1 MIRIALDI
9 DDTIL
14 DFLGFYKQY
23 FSRDIDMVSK
33 NITKN
38 VYKLRNNKTF
48 WENLPLLE
56 RPIGFEPCIYSTKRI
71 NSKVYTRNCLS
82 KYGLPIKP
90 IYQTICQL
98 SNKADIIKGRC
109 DVLIDD
115 SIFNVKKAIKAG
127 LPALLISRPHNIN
140 INFEFR
146 IDKLDYREIEKMYN
160 YEKCVLQIQSLYQ
173 QQRPYNF

>member
-1 MIRIALDI
+1 MRIAIDL
-9 DDTIL
+9 DDTIF
-14 DFLGFYKQY
+14 DFLGYYKQW
-23 FSRDIDMVSK
+23 FPKETDMISK
-33 NITKN
+33 SISKN
-38 VYKLRNNKTF
+38 VYKLKNNREF

-56 RPIGFEPCIYSTKRI
+56 RPKGFEPYIYSTKRI

-127 LPALLISRPHNIN
+127 LPALLISRPHNSN
-140 INFEFR
+140 IEFEFR
-146 IDKLDYREIEKMYN
+146 IDKLDIREIEKMYN
-160 YEKCVLQIQSLYQ
+160 YEKCALQI
-173 QQRPYNF
+173 

>member
-1 MIRIALDI
+1 MRIACDL
-9 DDTIL
+9 DDTIV

-23 FSRDIDMVSK
+23 FPKESDMVSR

-38 VYKLRNNKTF
+38 VYKLRNNKDF
-48 WENLPLLE
+48 WENVPLLE
-56 RPIGFEPCIYSTKRI
+56 FPDFIPEIYSTKRI
-71 NSKVYTRNCLS
+71 NSKIYTRNCLL
-82 KYGLPIKP
+82 KHGLPIRP

-140 INFEFR
+140 IDFEFR
-146 IDKLDYREIEKMYN
+146 IDKLVYKDIEKMYN
-160 YEKCVLQIQSLYQ
+160 YEKCVLQI
-173 QQRPYNF
+173 